1 MSLWHVNLHRYLE
14 LFPCPHTIHVDL
26 AVWPVQIW
34 GKRHKDPDLRWS
46 RLTTKLTQIGWLGPM
61 RRRWCGIESPVVING
76 LSYNLW
82 KVQNLHTSLAH
93 KDNENFE
100 FVWIQIVH
108 FFLGQYSVVCIATDG
123 MWIHNDTPSLTRWSQ
138 LSYLVLFSLI
148 WDLDLCL
155 H

>member
-108 FFLGQYSVVCIATDG
+108 FFPRSVLRSPHCH
-123 MWIHNDTPSLTRWSQ
+123 WRRLDTQWHTITHSLVPIVISG
-138 LSYLVLFSLI
+138 VI
-148 WDLDLCL
+148 
-155 H
+155 